1 LAIDRRHKY
10 LAQCAAASYGGA
22 VLSTVLLK
30 ASHSSRVRRAV
41 VGFPLTRRV
50 VDRFVA
56 GESIESAVRAVRAL
70 RADGLN
76 ATLDHLGED
85 TRDASQAAAIRDAY
99 VELLAVLRREGLAG
113 AAEVSVKLSALGQA
127 LPVQGEKL
135 ALEHARAICA
145 AASAAGTTVTLD
157 MEDHTT
163 VDSTL
168 RILRELREDYP
179 WVGAV
184 LQAMLRRTPQDCR
197 DLAHPG
203 SRVRLV
209 KGAYAEPPE
218 VAHTRKP
225 DVDAAYRRC
234 AEILMAGDGY
244 PMIASHDPRMIDAAA
259 QAAEAAGRAPG
270 TYEYQMLYGIRTD
283 AQRDLA
289 RAGERVRVY
298 VPFGTDWYGY
308 FMRRLAER
316 PANVAFFLRAL
327 AGR

>member
-1 LAIDRRHKY
+1 
-10 LAQCAAASYGGA
+10 
-22 VLSTVLLK
+22 VLSSFLLK
-30 ASHSSRVRRAV
+30 ASRSPGVRRAV
-41 VGFPLTRRV
+41 VGFPVTRRV

-56 GESIESAVRAVRAL
+56 GESVESAVRAVRAL
-70 RADGLN
+70 RADGLT

-85 TRDASQAAAIRDAY
+85 THDAAQGAAIRDAY
-99 VELLAVLRREGLAG
+99 VDLLAVLHREGLAD
-113 AAEVSVKLSALGQA
+113 AAEVSVKLSALGQS

-135 ALEHARAICA
+135 ALENARAICEA
-145 AASAAGTTVTLD
+145 AEAAGTTVTLD

-163 VDSTL
+163 TDSTL
-168 RILRELREDYP
+168 RILHELRRDFP

-184 LQAMLRRTPQDCR
+184 LQSMLRRTPDDCL
-197 DLAHPG
+197 DLAQPG

-209 KGAYAEPPE
+209 KGAYAEPAD
-218 VAHTRKP
+218 VAHTHKP
-225 DVDAAYRRC
+225 DVDAAYRYC
-234 AEILMAGDGY
+234 AEILMAGNGY
-244 PMIASHDPRMIDAAA
+244 PMIASHDPRMIEAAA
-259 QAAEAAGRAPG
+259 QAARAAGRAPG
-270 TYEYQMLYGIRTD
+270 EYEFQMLYGIRTD